1 MRILFNRPER
11 PAEKERLSLWVDR
24 ALKDRLRL
32 IAHNEDL
39 SINHVS
45 RIFMQLMV
53 DEYAKMTRED
63 PKTYEDSST
72 PWLYD

>member
-24 ALKDRLRL
+24 ELKDRLRL
-32 IAHNEDL
+32 IAQEEGL
-39 SINHVS
+39 SINHIS
-45 RIFMQLMV
+45 RIFLQMMIG
-53 DEYAKMTRED
+53 EYVKLSND
-63 PKTYEDSST
+63 DKTYEDSTT